1 MLKFFDYYTEDEKAN
16 KLIKEFV
23 NGKILE
29 HIECSTDLIPDD
41 EGFLVPDDF
50 TEMVADWFPKSG
62 LIDEELTIPI
72 MLSLYQK
79 LDAEEE
85 VELTTIEKFVVC
97 KILEEAHDVEMDM
110 FMDGFAIDPLP
121 DAFYLYDVIKSEG
134 IAEEADCKPADIL
147 LIWRNLANARD
158 FIFEDTDF
166 LFLDLITKEM
176 IEDIADLI

>member
-1 MLKFFDYYTEDEKAN
+1 MLKFFDYYTEDKKAD

-23 NGKILE
+23 NAKILE

-41 EGFLVPDDF
+41 EGFLV
-50 TEMVADWFPKSG
+50 
-62 LIDEELTIPI
+62 
-72 MLSLYQK
+72 
-79 LDAEEE
+79 
-85 VELTTIEKFVVC
+85 
-97 KILEEAHDVEMDM
+97 
-110 FMDGFAIDPLP
+110 P

>member
-1 MLKFFDYYTEDEKAN
+1 MLKFFDYYTEDEKAD

-72 MLSLYQK
+72 
-79 LDAEEE
+79 
-85 VELTTIEKFVVC
+85 
-97 KILEEAHDVEMDM
+97 
-110 FMDGFAIDPLP
+110 
-121 DAFYLYDVIKSEG
+121 KSEG

>member
-1 MLKFFDYYTEDEKAN
+1 MLKFFDYYTEDENAN

-85 VELTTIEKFVVC
+85 VYALSVC
-97 KILEEAHDVEMDM
+97 QQDLALNQKDRDGRSNVLVCQTMDRAM
-110 FMDGFAIDPLP
+110 PQRP
-121 DAFYLYDVIKSEG
+121 
-134 IAEEADCKPADIL
+134 
-147 LIWRNLANARD
+147 RAR
-158 FIFEDTDF
+158 
-166 LFLDLITKEM
+166 KQQVCRQRPR
-176 IEDIADLI
+176 

>member
-1 MLKFFDYYTEDEKAN
+1 MLKFFDYYTEDEKAD

-29 HIECSTDLIPDD
+29 HIEYSTDLIPDD

-62 LIDEELTIPI
+62 LIDEEPTIPI
-72 MLSLYQK
+72 VLSLYQK
-79 LDAEEE
+79 LAANDE

-97 KILEEAHDVEMDM
+97 RILEEAHDLEMYM
-110 FMDGFAIDPLP
+110 YMDGFAVDPLP
-121 DAFYLYDVIKSEG
+121 DAFYLYDVIKNEG
-134 IAEEADCKPADIL
+134 IAREADCKPADIL
-147 LIWRNLANARD
+147 LLWRNLANARD

-176 IEDIADLI
+176 IEDIADFI